1 MSRRF
6 TPYLLLFGL
15 AFLLVLFAG
24 PISPALVSRAV
35 GPLDDFVIAPEVLAN
50 DPAEFRQFR
59 PDISYPQLLDPNPTI
74 QGMIDQVISDTV
86 VLYDGGLSGQWPVTI
101 GGSPYTITTRNTY
114 SGVPIQKAT
123 QYVGEHMDALGLA
136 VEYHVWNGSRP
147 PNVIGQFTGET
158 NPQDIYLIVAHIDD
172 MPSSGVAPGAD
183 DNASGSVAVMI
194 AADILTQYRWDCT
207 LRFVFF
213 TGEEQGL
220 LGSSAYA
227 QRSFYAGENILGV
240 LNLDMIAWN
249 TANSNPDIDL
259 HANQSIPATM
269 TLAQLFADVV
279 TTYNLDLVPQI
290 ISNGTGASDHYPFWQ
305 YGYPSILAIEDY
317 YGTGDFNPYYHT
329 AQDNLAHVDV
339 DYFTEMVRAA
349 VGTFAH
355 MNGCLVTGGTGK
367 LDGHVAAA
375 TTLTPIP
382 SANIKLDGPHS
393 YHITTDNN
401 GYYTTTL
408 PVGTYTMTVAAAGY
422 LTSTLT
428 HITILTNTVTTEDVL
443 LQPQIQ
449 PVYLPALRRE

>member
-15 AFLLVLFAG
+15 AFLLVLLAG
-24 PISPALVSRAV
+24 PISPTLVSRAV

-59 PDISYPQLLDPNPTI
+59 PDITYPQLLDPDPTI
-74 QGMIDQVISDTV
+74 QAMISQVISTTV
-86 VLYDGGLSGQWPVTI
+86 VQYDGGLSGEWPVTI
-101 GGSPYTITTRNTY
+101 GGTPYTITTRNTY

-123 QYVGEHMDALGLA
+123 QYVGEHLDGLGLA
-136 VEYHVWNGSRP
+136 VEYHVWNASRP

-158 NPQDIYLIVAHIDD
+158 NPEDIYLIVAHLDD
-172 MPSSGVAPGAD
+172 MPSSGLAPGAD

-220 LGSSAYA
+220 LGSYAYA
-227 QRSFYAGENILGV
+227 GRSASLGENILGV

-249 TANSNPDIDL
+249 TLNSSPDIDL
-259 HANQSIPATM
+259 HAKQTIPATL
-269 TLAQLFADVV
+269 TLAQLFADVI
-279 TTYNLDLVPQI
+279 TTYNLDLIPQI
-290 ISNGTGASDHYPFWQ
+290 IPNGTGASDHYPFWQ
-305 YGYPSILAIEDY
+305 YGYPAILAIEDY
-317 YGTGDFNPYYHT
+317 YGGDFNPYYHT
-329 AQDNLAHVDV
+329 SQDNLAHANVG
-339 DYFTEMVRAA
+339 YFTEMVRAA

-355 MNGCLVTGGTGK
+355 MNGCLVTGGRGM

-382 SANIKLDGPHS
+382 SANITLDAPTHS
-393 YHITTDNN
+393 YHVTTDTN

-422 LTSTLT
+422 ITSTLT
-428 HITILTNTVTTEDVL
+428 GITVLTDTLTTQDVWL
-443 LQPQIQ
+443 EPQFQ
-449 PVYLPALRRE
+449 PVYLPTLRRE

>member
-1 MSRRF
+1 MPRRSL
-6 TPYLLLFGL
+6 PLFL
-15 AFLLVLFAG
+15 VFCLTLLLVLLIS
-24 PISPALVSRAV
+24 PVSPALVSRAG

-59 PDISYPQLLDPNPTI
+59 PDITYPQLLDPDPTI
-74 QGMIDQVISDTV
+74 QAMISQVISPTV
-86 VLYDGGLSGQWPVTI
+86 VQYDGGLSGEWPVTI
-101 GGSPYTITTRNTY
+101 GDSSYTITTRNTN

-123 QYVGEHMDALGLA
+123 QYVGEHMDGLGLA
-136 VEYHVWNGSRP
+136 LEYHVWNASRP

-158 NPQDIYLIVAHIDD
+158 NPEDIYLITAHLDD
-172 MPSSGVAPGAD
+172 MPSSGAAPGAD

-194 AADILTQYRWDCT
+194 AADILSQYRWDCT
-207 LRFVFF
+207 LRFAFF

-220 LGSSAYA
+220 LGSYAYA
-227 QRSFYAGENILGV
+227 QRSYNAGENILGV

-249 TANSNPDIDL
+249 TANSSPDIDL
-259 HANQSIPATM
+259 HAKQTIPATL
-269 TLAQLFADVV
+269 TLAQLFADVI
-279 TTYNLDLVPQI
+279 TTYNLNLIPQI
-290 ISNGTGASDHYPFWQ
+290 IPNGTGSSDHYPFWQ
-305 YGYPSILAIEDY
+305 YGYPAILAIEDY

-329 AQDNLAHVDV
+329 SQDNLAHVNV

-355 MNGCLVTGGTGK
+355 MNGCLVTGGTGQ

-382 SANIKLDGPHS
+382 SANITLDGPHS
-393 YHITTDNN
+393 YHVTTDNN

-422 LTSTLT
+422 ITSTLT
-428 HITILTNTVTTEDVL
+428 DITLITDTVTTQDVML
-443 LQPQIQ
+443 EPQLH